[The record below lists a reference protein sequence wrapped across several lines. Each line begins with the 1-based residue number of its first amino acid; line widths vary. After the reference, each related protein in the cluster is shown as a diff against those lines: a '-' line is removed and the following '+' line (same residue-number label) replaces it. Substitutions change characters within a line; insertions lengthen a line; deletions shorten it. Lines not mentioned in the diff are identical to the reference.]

1 MKLRT
6 KGANYIGATDRTR
19 VRSLKTRLTSS
30 IAALAAVATVLIG
43 IGAGALAI
51 DASSTKHVTTAS
63 AGLGMSCTTVIGG
76 NMDERGPWGAGT
88 WGGKLYPELKGRT
101 FTINEVVGAP
111 AWTNYT
117 GIGPGPES
125 DFFVKPYADVLNQNG
140 LAGKALDDGTGK
152 GSSDSTAGILPQT
165 YKTNWGDIKD
175 KLTGERNTGTCF
187 WEQTFVTN
195 VANGIGLGAANAIQ
209 TTVTWLAT
217 NAFNS
222 SFICDP
228 NTPAADGCIDLVRI
242 IGGTPNTSDTGLI
255 GSLTN
260 SIYKPL
266 VLIVVMVTA
275 LGVLYTG
282 VVKRRFRDALGQAV
296 WLAVSFIIG
305 LAVLLNPSMLAKA
318 PMVASN
324 TVSGCVIGAF
334 NGANCFSGAGFGT
347 KTSDGVA
354 LTADKG
360 VCVSDASGATA
371 DQLTGLAVNSM
382 GCTIWKTFI
391 LQNYAKGAFGT
402 NLDQLEVKNAD
413 TVAGKA
419 VAKSG
424 VDPNK
429 FCYSLQTTGSANG
442 YDGKWL
448 ESKSGGSKVCNLAVY
463 NMLMQMKVTPAGQ
476 TTSNTPTQFDPAWY
490 NLITTVA
497 SSDKMWPIWS
507 NGGQQF
513 AQGIVAVV
521 STILGGILISVVAIT
536 ALMYYLT
543 AVILMIFAPLFILV
557 GMHPTRGKKI
567 MLGWLETILA
577 SILKYLASAIFLL
590 VSLALY
596 SAVLGAA
603 DPMSAL
609 LFVGILSMVLWMY
622 RKEIVETFSRVNLGG
637 ERMAN
642 VLDQKIPMMGAS
654 ARQLGDKAAKMPSS
668 IVGGALGGFA
678 AGGISKMGQG
688 AAIAAQNELRSAPGL
703 VGRTAQA
710 TERQKRDNMTDFN
723 REATRAGDTAK
734 RSESTATALDRDA
747 DNSAK
752 AAQAFSD
759 NDLATARADQD
770 KAVNGI
776 GEAQSELRDANLD
789 KQRLENV
796 AADADLKLDTESTK
810 AAVHTELEKAVAESG
825 LADGTF
831 GKDMS
836 DFKKL
841 MADVQALGLQA
852 KLAGARGD
860 TVNLVRLE
868 KQRDDAKVQAGQIYN
883 GATNTPEKLKDWK
896 REESAYNA
904 KLNNE
909 KRLDPQFVNDD
920 GTIQKFNENAVLD
933 ANKQAMNAGRD
944 LDNADIRIT
953 MAENG
958 VTRATEAA
966 GEMRINTQVVQ
977 EKASSLDS
985 EAEAARTR
993 ARTAEA
999 AAAGNRA
1006 TADKMFQQMQ
1016 DLGPGKLPTGRDNRK
1031 AMDEAQEIGKGV
1043 STAFKQAD
1051 GLEATEASAPTLRE
1065 RAAAAMRETA
1075 SVSRTGMTLDER
1087 LPETNATRQAAEA
1100 RNAAATQAQD
1110 SAKTA
1115 RGEANNNIELTDR
1128 AVRAAVEQLRLAQSD
1143 SAMRAEYAR
1152 GQDDVVR
1159 ETRGQLE
1166 QLEKRMNAPE
1176 PGKEITP
1183 EMYENARQ
1191 RLETKLSSSLGAIA
1205 RDAAAKEAET
1215 RAQEALDK
1223 MRVEADEARRE
1234 SREARRD
1241 VKDATRDAQSAAK
1254 DHEKAIKD
1262 NERVQAGIARSQSVL
1277 TADDAPMVKKP
1288 KTSEDFAINQ
1298 SLDKLVDMA
1307 NELAKAAPQTTEQ
1320 AKEIAKYQ
1328 ELIKSTAK
1336 NARNS
1341 GAGTNAIA
1349 RKIEEQI
1356 RNLVRLAPEAPA
1368 APTTPTFNDT
1378 PPSTPPAPRPGGG
1391 IPTRPG
1397 GGLPGPQADN
1407 PSNGE

>member
-1 MKLRT
+1 
-6 KGANYIGATDRTR
+6 
-19 VRSLKTRLTSS
+19 
-30 IAALAAVATVLIG
+30 
-43 IGAGALAI
+43 
-51 DASSTKHVTTAS
+51 
-63 AGLGMSCTTVIGG
+63 
-76 NMDERGPWGAGT
+76 MDERSPWGAGT
-88 WGGKLYPELKGRT
+88 WGGKLYPDLKGRT

-187 WEQTFVTN
+187 WEQAFVTN
-195 VANGIGLGAANAIQ
+195 VANGVGLGAANAIQ

-242 IGGTPNTSDTGLI
+242 IGGTANTSDTGLI

-282 VVKRRFRDALGQAV
+282 VIKRRFRDALGQAV

-324 TVSGCVIGAF
+324 AVSGCVIGAF
-334 NGANCFSGAGFGT
+334 NGANCFSGTGYAT
-347 KTSDGVA
+347 STSDGVA
-354 LTADKG
+354 LSADKG
-360 VCVSDASGATA
+360 VCVSDASNATA
-371 DQLTGLAVNSM
+371 DQITGLAVNSM

-424 VDPNK
+424 VDPDK
-429 FCYSLQTTGSANG
+429 FCFSLQTTGSANG

-448 ESKSGGSKVCNLAVY
+448 QSKSGGAKVCNLAVY
-463 NMLMQMKVTPAGQ
+463 NMLMQMKVVPAGQ
-476 TTSNTPTQFDPAWY
+476 TTDNTPTQFDPAWY

-497 SSDKMWPIWS
+497 SSDKMWPIWT

-521 STILGGILISVVAIT
+521 SALLGGILISVVAIT

-567 MLGWLETILA
+567 MLGWLETVLA

-668 IVGGALGGFA
+668 IVGGALGGLA
-678 AGGISKMGQG
+678 AGGIGKMGQG

-710 TERQKRDNMTDFN
+710 AERQKRDNMSDFN
-723 REATRAGDTAK
+723 REATRAGDMAK
-734 RSESTATALDRDA
+734 RAESTATTLERDA
-747 DNSAK
+747 NNSEK
-752 AAQAFSD
+752 AAKTFAEH
-759 NDLATARADQD
+759 DLANAKLDED
-770 KAVNGI
+770 KAVNSI
-776 GEAQSELRDANLD
+776 DSAKAELNDATLD

-796 AADADLKLDTESTK
+796 AADADLKLDAENTK

-825 LADGTF
+825 LADGAF

-841 MADVQALGLQA
+841 MADVQALSLQA
-852 KLAGARGD
+852 KLAGGRGD
-860 TVNLVRLE
+860 TVNQIRIE
-868 KQRDDAKVQAGQIYN
+868 KQRDDLNAQAGQIYVAN
-883 GATNTPEKLKDWK
+883 AGSNVSTELQQKWK
-896 REESAYNA
+896 REEAAYNGALNDA
-904 KLNNE
+904 K
-909 KRLDPQFVNDD
+909 RVDPRFVNDD
-920 GTIQKFNENAVLD
+920 GTVQGFNGNSVLAAD
-933 ANKQAMNAGRD
+933 KQAMNAHRD
-944 LDNADIRIT
+944 VENADIRVT
-953 MAENG
+953 MAENN
-958 VTRATEAA
+958 VTRTTQVA
-966 GEMRINTQVVQ
+966 GEMRIRTQEVQ
-977 EKASSLDS
+977 EKAVSLDTD
-985 EAEAARTR
+985 AEAARVR
-993 ARTAEA
+993 ALTADA
-999 AAAGNRA
+999 AAAGSRA
-1006 TADKMFQQMQ
+1006 TSDKMFQQMQ

-1031 AMDEAQEIGKGV
+1031 ALEEAQEIGKGV
-1043 STAFKQAD
+1043 SSAFKQAD
-1051 GLEATEASAPTLRE
+1051 GLEETKVAPLTLQE
-1065 RAAAAMRETA
+1065 RAASVMRET
-1075 SVSRTGMTLDER
+1075 SSLSRTGKTLDER
-1087 LPETNATRQAAEA
+1087 LPETTAAREATEA

-1115 RGEANNNIELTDR
+1115 RGEAKDNIELSDR
-1128 AVRAAVEQLRLAQSD
+1128 AVRAAAEQLRTAQLEAS
-1143 SAMRAEYAR
+1143 MRAEYAR
-1152 GQDDVVR
+1152 GQETAAR
-1159 ETRGQLE
+1159 ETQAKLDD
-1166 QLEKRMNAPE
+1166 LEKRRNATA
-1176 PGKEITP
+1176 PGEGISQAKYDE
-1183 EMYENARQ
+1183 ERKS
-1191 RLETKLSSSLGAIA
+1191 LEDKLRSSLGAIA
-1205 RDAAAKEAET
+1205 RDNAAKEQET

-1223 MRVEADEARRE
+1223 MRAEADEARRE
-1234 SREARRD
+1234 SRDARRD
-1241 VKDATRDAQSAAK
+1241 VKDATREAKSAAK
-1254 DHEKAIKD
+1254 DHEKAVRE
-1262 NERVQAGIARSQSVL
+1262 NERVQTATTRNQNIL
-1277 TADDAPMVKKP
+1277 TADDAPMIKKP
-1288 KTSEDFAINQ
+1288 KTSEDFAVNQ
-1298 SLDKLVDMA
+1298 SLEKLVDMA
-1307 NELAKAAPQTTEQ
+1307 NELTKVVATDRATAN
-1320 AKEIAKYQ
+1320 EIARLQ
-1328 ELIKSTAK
+1328 
-1336 NARNS
+1336 
-1341 GAGTNAIA
+1341 
-1349 RKIEEQI
+1349 EQI
-1356 RNLVRLAPEAPA
+1356 KATAASSSKNGGTGVSAVSKRIDDAIQKLISKNRTAPEAPA
-1368 APTTPTFNDT
+1368 APAAPATPTFTNT
-1378 PPSTPPAPRPGGG
+1378 PPSTPPAPRPGSG